1 MTPKVRRL
9 ELFSR
14 YFVIKFIKGEKL
26 YEKFDTENFLKIEQ
40 IISFQNLRVKQI
52 AQIREIIQIIYQ
64 TFSFP

>member
-1 MTPKVRRL
+1 MTPKVKRL

-14 YFVIKFIKGEKL
+14 YFVKKFIKGEKL

-40 IISFQNLRVKQI
+40 IISFQNLRVKQT

>member
-40 IISFQNLRVKQI
+40 IISFQNLRVKQT

>member
-1 MTPKVRRL
+1 MTPKVKRL
-9 ELFSR
+9 ELFSG

-40 IISFQNLRVKQI
+40 IISFQNLRVKQT

>member
-1 MTPKVRRL
+1 MTPKVKRL

-40 IISFQNLRVKQI
+40 IISFQNLRVKQT

-64 TFSFP
+64 TFSFL

>member
-1 MTPKVRRL
+1 MTPKVKRL

-40 IISFQNLRVKQI
+40 IISFQNLRVKQT